1 MNLDKLINR
10 LLDTRQ
16 DSQRVRLGTIPA
28 DHAGGNPRVIGDG
41 ETEASAIGY
50 PVVHPYSPTTPP
62 AAGDR
67 VMMQKQ
73 GKNWVVAGKVADL
86 DATP

>member
-10 LLDTRQ
+10 LLDNRREP
-16 DSQRVRLGTIPA
+16 SPVRMGTIPD
-28 DHAGGNPRVIGDG
+28 DHTDGNPRVLGDG
-41 ETEASAIGY
+41 ETEASTIGY
-50 PVVHPYSPTTPP
+50 PVVHAYTPEVPP

-67 VMMQKQ
+67 VMMQRQ

-86 DATP
+86 DA

>member
-10 LLDTRQ
+10 LLDTRREPN
-16 DSQRVRLGTIPA
+16 RVRMGTIPA
-28 DHAGGNPRVIGDG
+28 DHAGGNPRVQGDG

-50 PVVHPYSPTTPP
+50 PIVQAYSAAAPP

-73 GKNWVVAGKVADL
+73 GKNWVVAGKVVDL
-86 DATP
+86 DAP